1 MTTPD
6 ASYPHSHPDAHL
18 LVLLLTRCDQ
28 VEDATAD
35 IRYLEEGTAM
45 KNAPVSQDEI
55 IPAEL
60 ALIQGIAFD
69 LLCFHPYKT
78 VLALTEDLRTFLKS
92 DKGKSLV
99 TLQDRPINGQ
109 DLKPFYDQAR
119 TILEEALLRTD
130 VALLYTPGQ
139 LGLASLMAAQDS
151 LQAKE
156 VALAPPPLQIDWQGY
171 VRHRFEADTD
181 RKDSTWQALQ
191 ELRQTL
197 RQPPADFDVVA
208 LKAIH
213 KKLKKVRAWGGS
225 DASSSK
231 KRKKE
236 EAADRPAGGSQKKA
250 KIE

>member
-1 MTTPD
+1 VP
-6 ASYPHSHPDAHL
+6 PHSFCSP
-18 LVLLLTRCDQ
+18 DQ

-35 IRYLEEGTAM
+35 IRTLEEGAAA
-45 KNAPVSQDEI
+45 KGAPVGRDEI

-60 ALIQGIAFD
+60 ALLQGIAFD

-99 TLQDRPINGQ
+99 AMQDRPISGQ
-109 DLKPFYDQAR
+109 DLKPLYDQAR
-119 TILEEALLRTD
+119 TILEEALLGTD

-139 LGLASLMAAQDS
+139 LGLASLMAAQDL
-151 LQAKE
+151 LQEKE
-156 VALAPPPLQIDWQGY
+156 AATAAEAAATADDTANSRSNASPSLQIDWQGY
-171 VRHRFEADTD
+171 VRHRFEAGTD

-197 RQPPADFDVVA
+197 RNTPAAADMVA
-208 LKAIH
+208 LKDIH
-213 KKLKKVRAWGGS
+213 KKLKKVRAWSGS
-225 DASSSK
+225 NASK

-236 EAADRPAGGSQKKA
+236 EEVDPQGGGSQKRA
-250 KIE
+250 KTE